1 MKLCILDDA
10 YDDSTSP
17 MKDVDI
23 PTDVDRYLGNYEL
36 EHHFLTKRT
45 AVRKV
50 TELAGRDFDV
60 FVNLCDGAWDEDRP
74 GVEVVQT
81 LEMMNVAFTGADSN
95 FYDPSRQTMKKVA
108 HYYGIR
114 TPAGVFASG
123 ERGIEKALRT
133 LSFPLIAKHPNSYS
147 SIGMT
152 RRSRVETP
160 EALREQAS
168 KMIAAYGSVL
178 IEEFIEGREYN
189 VLVAENPD
197 DPMNPITY
205 EPVEFRFPDGETFK
219 HFDMKWR
226 QYGDMVSISCGDT
239 VLAREL
245 KEISSAFFA
254 GLKGTG
260 YGRCDIRVD
269 ADGRPFMLEIN
280 PNCGIFY
287 PPHAEGSAD
296 LILDLDP
303 EGHDRFVETILRSA
317 RNRVSPPPKWTLELD
332 EERAFGLY
340 ALTDLSPGAV
350 IYEHEESAH
359 VLVTRSVV
367 ENTWDDRRKRW
378 FGRFAYP
385 LTDEIYV
392 MWSDDPEEWKPI
404 NHSCDPN
411 AWLDGLDLVARRHIA
426 AGEEITIDYATF
438 CNEVMEPF
446 KCSCGSAQCRGII
459 RGTDYLEPF
468 VDRYGDHVSDYVK
481 SKRKT
486 FAWEVETDGRGS

>member
-1 MKLCILDDA
+1 MKLCVLDDA

-23 PTDVDRYLGNYEL
+23 PSDVDRYLGMHEY

-45 AVRKV
+45 AVRQV

-74 GVEVVQT
+74 GIEVVQT
-81 LEMMNVAFTGADSN
+81 LERLNLPFTGADSR

-114 TPAGVFASG
+114 TPAGVFASC
-123 ERGIEKALRT
+123 ERGVKKALRT
-133 LSFPLIAKHPNSYS
+133 LSFPLITKHPNSYS

-160 EALREQAS
+160 EALRQEAAR
-168 KMIAAYGSVL
+168 MIAAFGSVL

-205 EPVEFRFPDGETFK
+205 DPVEFRFPDGETFK

-226 QYGDMVSISCGDT
+226 AYGDMVSVSCDDAA
-239 VLAREL
+239 LAAEL
-245 KEISSAFFA
+245 KEISAAFFA

-303 EGHDRFVETILRSA
+303 KGHEAFVRTILRSA
-317 RNRVSPPPKWTLELD
+317 YNRVRPQPKYTLELD
-332 EERAFGLY
+332 EDRAYGLY
-340 ALTDLSPGAV
+340 ARLELSPGDL
-350 IYEHEESAH
+350 IYEYEESAH
-359 VLVTRSVV
+359 VLVSRSLV
-367 ENTWDDRRKRW
+367 EDTWDEHRKDW
-378 FGRFAYP
+378 FARFAYP

-404 NHSCDPN
+404 NHSCEPN
-411 AWLDGLDLVARRHIA
+411 AWLDGLNLVARRPIQT
-426 AGEEITIDYATF
+426 GEEITIDYATF
-438 CNEVMEPF
+438 CNEIMAPF
-446 KCSCGSAQCRGII
+446 ECTCGTSRCRGII

-481 SKRKT
+481 SKRRA
-486 FAWEVETDGRGS
+486 FAWEVESDGRGS